1 MLILAQNP
9 PAVNPF
15 FAKNCRN
22 TDFFL
27 CRRFYWKAADFIR
40 QILPLFPLIPGGIRI
55 IMRENFQ
62 IARNV
67 PMRYDRVYNF
77 SAGPAMMPE
86 SVLEEIA
93 AEVLNYH
100 GSGMSVMEMSHRSPV
115 FQEIL
120 SQSEADLRTLM
131 HIPDNYKVLFVQGGG
146 TVQFAMVPMNLMK
159 NGVACYVE
167 TGAWSKKAI
176 AEAKRYGEVK
186 IVASS
191 ADKNFSYLPDCSD
204 LDIPDNADYVYI
216 CENETINGTAYHTLP
231 NTKGKVLVA
240 DQSSLFLSRPCD
252 VSKYG
257 LIWAGVQKN
266 VGPAGMSIVIIRE
279 DLIREDLPEF
289 VPTYLRYKTHA
300 DADSLYNTPNCWSI
314 YCCGKVFQYLL
325 ANGGLE
331 AMAQRNEE
339 KAAVLYG
346 FLDRSQFFTAAVR
359 KEDRSLM
366 NVPFFSPSKE
376 QDAEVAASAKAA
388 GFDNLKGH
396 KSVGGLRASIY
407 NAMPKE
413 GVEALVDFLKKYE
426 AEHT

>member
-1 MLILAQNP
+1 
-9 PAVNPF
+9 
-15 FAKNCRN
+15 
-22 TDFFL
+22 
-27 CRRFYWKAADFIR
+27 
-40 QILPLFPLIPGGIRI
+40 
-55 IMRENFQ
+55 
-62 IARNV
+62 
-67 PMRYDRVYNF
+67 MRYDRVYNF

-120 SQSEADLRTLM
+120 SQAEADLRTLM

-176 AEAKRYGEVK
+176 AEAKKYGEVQV
-186 IVASS
+186 VASS
-191 ADKNFSYLPDCSD
+191 ADKNFSYIPDCSD
-204 LDIPDNADYVYI
+204 LDIPEDADYVYI
-216 CENETINGTAYHTLP
+216 CENETINGTTWNKLP
-231 NTKGKVLVA
+231 NTKGHILVS
-240 DQSSLFLSRPCD
+240 DQSSMFLSRPCNVAD
-252 VSKYG
+252 YG

-266 VGPAGMSIVIIRE
+266 VGPAGMAVVIIRE
-279 DLIREDLPEF
+279 DLIRDDLDPKT
-289 VPTYLRYKTHA
+289 PIYMKYKTHA
-300 DADSLYNTPNCWSI
+300 DNDSMYNTPNCWAI
-314 YCCGKVFQYLL
+314 YCCGKVFKYLL

-331 AMAQRNEE
+331 AMAKRNAE
-339 KAAVLYG
+339 KAAILYD
-346 FLDRSQFFTAAVR
+346 FLDQSKFFTGAVR
-359 KEDRSLM
+359 KEDRSYM
-366 NVPFFSPSKE
+366 NVPFVSPSKE
-376 QDAEVAASAKAA
+376 QDAEVVAATKAA

-413 GVEALVDFLKKYE
+413 GVEALVEFLKQYE
-426 AEHT
+426 AQHA

>member
-1 MLILAQNP
+1 M
-9 PAVNPF
+9 
-15 FAKNCRN
+15 K
-22 TDFFL
+22 
-27 CRRFYWKAADFIR
+27 
-40 QILPLFPLIPGGIRI
+40 
-55 IMRENFQ
+55 
-62 IARNV
+62 
-67 PMRYDRVYNF
+67 YDRVYNF

-86 SVLEEIA
+86 PVLEEIA

-100 GSGMSVMEMSHRSPV
+100 GSGMSVMEMSHRSRV
-115 FQEIL
+115 FQDIL
-120 SQSEADLRTLM
+120 AEAEADLRTLM
-131 HIPDNYKVLFVQGGG
+131 HIPENYKVLFVQGGG

-191 ADKNFSYLPDCSD
+191 ADQNFFYIPDCSD

-216 CENETINGTAYHTLP
+216 CENETINGTTYHTLP
-231 NTKGKVLVA
+231 DTKGKILVA
-240 DQSSLFLSRPCD
+240 DQSSMFLSRPCD
-252 VSKYG
+252 ISKYG

-266 VGPAGMSIVIIRE
+266 VGPAGMAIVIIRE
-279 DLIREDLPEF
+279 DLIRDDVPEF

-300 DADSLYNTPNCWSI
+300 DADSLYNTPNCWAI
-314 YCCGKVFQYLL
+314 YCCGKVFKYLL

-331 AMAQRNEE
+331 AMAARNAE
-339 KAAVLYG
+339 KAATLYD
-346 FLDRSQFFTAAVR
+346 FLDESKFFTGAVR
-359 KEDRSLM
+359 KEDRSYM
-366 NVPFFSPSKE
+366 NVPFVSPSKE
-376 QDAEVAASAKAA
+376 QDAEVVAATTAA

-413 GVEALVDFLKKYE
+413 GVAALVDFLKKYE
-426 AEHT
+426 AEHA